1 MSTPGVALTTNTVV
15 ANSASECV
23 PSIGAR
29 PAQSSSTAI
38 AVASPPPMH
47 SAAMPRFLPRLLQRA
62 EQRDD
67 DARAA
72 GADRVAERDRRR
84 RGR

>member
-1 MSTPGVALTTNTVV
+1 MTRTF
-15 ANSASECV
+15 
-23 PSIGAR
+23 IGAILPCLQHR
-29 PAQSSSTAI
+29 LRSSQQFDRHGGGLAAADAQRGD
-38 AVASPPPMH
+38 
-47 SAAMPRFLPRLLQRA
+47 AALLAALAQRA